1 MSNHTSVANATTDL
15 LLLGAWAI
23 ALESI
28 EGEPIPVSNGIEYC
42 Q

>member
-1 MSNHTSVANATTDL
+1 MNECTSVANATTDL

-28 EGEPIPVSNGIEYC
+28 EGEPIPVSNGAERC